1 MEEAQMKK
9 RNKYLD
15 FLCAFTGGIPIP
27 TQNVELINVY

>member
-15 FLCAFTGGIPIP
+15 FLCFFSGENPIP